1 MTRYKPASDPAF
13 YLIAGFFACLTTLWP
28 ALMGVPWLMVSLQVI
43 GLTVVSATAI
53 LSGGVGQQATAT
65 VLWLAVQA
73 ATVKVASWIGPAAV
87 LNAVPGGFE
96 LRGLWLQRFHA
107 GLEPHFG
114 FGPDGEAVGL
124 LVNSLL
130 LTFGSLLSGGLTGS
144 FVMVEQANRAA
155 LAWVVFSADVA
166 GTQAGSGLAFAA
178 ANLRSG
184 PALLLLG
191 SMMTHPVLARV
202 AWKRGRQPAEELPAR
217 KPLLGA
223 SSLAMVGGLILW
235 LFAGT

>member
-28 ALMGVPWLMVSLQVI
+28 ALMGVSWLMVSLQVI
-43 GLTVVSATAI
+43 GLTAVSAIAI
-53 LSGGVGQQATAT
+53 LSGGIGRQAAVT

-73 ATVKVASWIGPAAV
+73 ATVRAAAWVGPAAV
-87 LNAVPGGFE
+87 LNAVPGGFD

-107 GLEPHFG
+107 GLAPNFG
-114 FGPDGEAVGL
+114 FGPDGAAAGL
-124 LVNSLL
+124 LLDSLL
-130 LTFGSLLSGGLTGS
+130 LTLGSLLTGGLTGA
-144 FVMVEQANRAA
+144 FVMVEQVNRAA
-155 LAWVVFSADVA
+155 LAWAVFSADVA
-166 GTQAGSGLAFAA
+166 GTQAASGLAFAV
-178 ANLRSG
+178 ANLRFG

-191 SMMTHPVLARV
+191 SMMAHPVLARV

-217 KPLLGA
+217 TPLLGA
-223 SSLAMVGGLILW
+223 SSLAMLGGLLLW

>member
-43 GLTVVSATAI
+43 GLTAVSATAI
-53 LSGGVGQQATAT
+53 LSGGIGQQAAAI
-65 VLWLAVQA
+65 VLWLAVQT
-73 ATVKVASWIGPAAV
+73 ATVKVAAWIGPAAV
-87 LNAVPGGFE
+87 LNAVPGGFDR
-96 LRGLWLQRFHA
+96 RGLWLQRLHA
-107 GLEPHFG
+107 DLAPNFG

-124 LVNSLL
+124 LIDSLL
-130 LTFGSLLSGGLTGS
+130 LTLGSLLTGGLAGS

-155 LAWVVFSADVA
+155 LAWVVFGADIAGPQA
-166 GTQAGSGLAFAA
+166 GTARSFAV
-178 ANLRSG
+178 ANLRAG

-191 SMMTHPVLARV
+191 SMMAHPVLARV
-202 AWKRGRQPAEELPAR
+202 VWKRGRQPAEDMPAR

-223 SSLAMVGGLILW
+223 SGLAMVGGLLLW
-235 LFAGT
+235 LLTGT

>member
-28 ALMGVPWLMVSLQVI
+28 ALMGVSWLMVSLQVI
-43 GLTVVSATAI
+43 GLTAVTATAI
-53 LSGGVGQQATAT
+53 LSGGIGQQAAVT

-73 ATVKVASWIGPAAV
+73 ATIRAAVWVGPAAV
-87 LNAVPGGFE
+87 LNAVPGGFD

-107 GLEPHFG
+107 SLKPNFG

-124 LVNSLL
+124 LLNSLL
-130 LTFGSLLSGGLTGS
+130 LTLGSLLTGGLTGS
-144 FVMVEQANRAA
+144 FVMVEQTNRAA
-155 LAWVVFSADVA
+155 LAWAVFSADVVGPQA
-166 GTQAGSGLAFAA
+166 GTALSFAV

-191 SMMTHPVLARV
+191 SMVAHPMFARV
-202 AWKRGRQPAEELPAR
+202 TWKRGRQPTDDVSAR
-217 KPLLGA
+217 KLLLGT
-223 SSLAMVGGLILW
+223 SGLAMVGGLILW

>member
-1 MTRYKPASDPAF
+1 M
-13 YLIAGFFACLTTLWP
+13 IAGFFACLTTLWP
-28 ALMGVPWLMVSLQVI
+28 ALMGVSWLMVSLQII
-43 GLTVVSATAI
+43 GLTAVSATAI

-73 ATVKVASWIGPAAV
+73 ATVRVAAWIGPAAV
-87 LNAVPGGFE
+87 LKAVPGGFD

-107 GLEPHFG
+107 GLEPNFG

-124 LVNSLL
+124 LLNSLL
-130 LTFGSLLSGGLTGS
+130 LTLGSLLTGGLTGS

-155 LAWVVFSADVA
+155 LAWAVFSADVA
-166 GTQAGSGLAFAA
+166 GSQAGTALSFAV

-184 PALLLLG
+184 PVLLLLG
-191 SMMTHPVLARV
+191 SMMAHPVLARV
-202 AWKRGRQPAEELPAR
+202 AWKRARQPAEDVPVR

-223 SSLAMVGGLILW
+223 SGLAMVGGLILW
-235 LFAGT
+235 LLTGT

>member
-28 ALMGVPWLMVSLQVI
+28 ALMGVSWLMVSLQVI
-43 GLTVVSATAI
+43 GLTAVSATAI
-53 LSGGVGQQATAT
+53 LSGGVGQQAAVT

-73 ATVKVASWIGPAAV
+73 ATIRAAAWIGPAAV
-87 LNAVPGGFE
+87 LNAVPGGFD

-107 GLEPHFG
+107 GLEPNFG

-124 LVNSLL
+124 LLNSLL
-130 LTFGSLLSGGLTGS
+130 LTLGSLLTGGLTGT

-155 LAWVVFSADVA
+155 LAWAVLSADVA
-166 GTQAGSGLAFAA
+166 GPQAGNAFSLAV

-191 SMMTHPVLARV
+191 SMMAHPVFARV
-202 AWKRGRQPAEELPAR
+202 AWKRGREPAEDLPVR

-223 SSLAMVGGLILW
+223 SGLAMVGGLILW
-235 LFAGT
+235 LLTAT